1 MEMEIPDSG
10 RHHSL
15 RGDNIYKSQNE
26 ETMLDLFRLKK
37 QIVTLER
44 EIKELEEEKNNIQT
58 IQILQPPSAT
68 IKQIKTKRNVL
79 LTSIVGLFL
88 MLFVAF
94 FLEYISKYK
103 NREKRA
109 EG

>member
-68 IKQIKTKRNVL
+68 ILPVKQIKTKRNVL
-79 LTSIVGLFL
+79 NVLLASIVGLFL
-88 MLFVAF
+88 MLFVTF
-94 FLEYISKYK
+94 FLEYII
-103 NREKRA
+103 N
-109 EG
+109 